1 MDLDRIEALL
11 ELLNAQKVSEFSY
24 EDEGINLSVRL
35 GAPVVVAAAPVAVA
49 APVAAPVAAA
59 PAGAAAA
66 EVEEV
71 GVTAVP
77 SPMPGTFYRASSPDA
92 APYVELGD
100 TVKKGQ
106 VLCIVEAMKMM
117 NELESEVA
125 GTVVAILVD
134 DAKPVQFGQAL
145 FKIKT
150 S

>member
-24 EDEGINLSVRL
+24 EDEAINVSVRL
-35 GAPVVVAAAPVAVA
+35 GVTVVAAAPAV
-49 APVAAPVAAA
+49 VAAPVAAA
-59 PAGAAAA
+59 PAAAPA
-66 EVEEV
+66 EPVEEA
-71 GVTAVP
+71 GVVPVP

-92 APYVELGD
+92 KPYVELGD

-117 NELESEVA
+117 NELESEVD

-134 DAKPVQFGQAL
+134 DAKPVQFGQAI